1 MLSIQH
7 YVIKFVSD
15 LRQVGGFLR
24 VLRFPPPSKTDRHN
38 KTEILL
44 KVALITITLTANPI
58 KHKCCTPHCLYSR
71 YSYSPFDIGNARTF
85 VVHGLSPNMIY
96 HRICSTM
103 DATSGSETVVH
114 ILFYWGSGCSIFSFL
129 WRVLGI
135 IVCHFFC
142 WPLYYLF

>member
-1 MLSIQH
+1 MFSIQH
-7 YVIKFVSD
+7 YVIQFVSD

-58 KHKCCTPHCLYSR
+58 KHKSCTPHCLYSR
-71 YSYSPFDIGNARTF
+71 SSYSPFDIGNARPF
-85 VVHGLSPNMIY
+85 VVHGLSPNIIY

-103 DATSGSETVVH
+103 DANSGAETVVH
-114 ILFYWGSGCSIFSFL
+114 ILF
-129 WRVLGI
+129 
-135 IVCHFFC
+135 
-142 WPLYYLF
+142 